1 MQHTQPTLCNSGSTT
16 NVVYVSTVPRPYV
29 EVTDLARPVIE
40 RIIWCTVTT
49 VSPDGAPRSRLMH
62 PVWFWDGDAPYAL
75 VTTRPTP
82 LKVRHLEARSGVS
95 CFYWDPC
102 HDTVAVDAMTSW
114 LEPSERKDAWRQI
127 ADVEPP
133 VGFNPAIIWPE
144 GPESDDCAFLRF
156 DAHRIVATPA
166 GKPGLRWTQLKPRS
180 TETARPPGQA

>member
-1 MQHTQPTLCNSGSTT
+1 MLCNLRSTT
-16 NVVYVSTVPRPYV
+16 NVVYMPTAPRPYV
-29 EVTDLARPVIE
+29 EVTKLARPVME

-49 VSPDGAPRSRLMH
+49 VSPDGVPRSRLMH

-82 LKVRHLEARSGVS
+82 IKVRHLEAYSGVS
-95 CFYWDPC
+95 CFYWDPS
-102 HDTVAVDAMTSW
+102 HDTVAVDATAAW
-114 LEPSERKDAWRQI
+114 LEPSKRQDAWRQI

-133 VGFNPAIIWPE
+133 VGFNPTIIWPE

-166 GKPGLRWTQLKPRS
+166 GKPGLRWSQSNQHPQKRR
-180 TETARPPGQA
+180 RPHDQA